1 MAKPLL
7 GATTLPAN
15 LLKQLFDTE
24 YCHLLSISDL
34 ALVYRI
40 EKEVLTMSIEENKK
54 IAEADVQYL
63 ESGKV
68 EEQLSYYDDNP
79 TIWDSVIRVVK
90 YSTSNTLFGFEEV
103 KKFYTFL
110 AGTGPIK
117 ANIQSVFGEDDKV
130 AVEWTLS
137 GGEGAQKFE
146 IPCVNLYDFENGK
159 IKNARLH
166 FDSAYFAGLMK
177 QAQ

>member
-1 MAKPLL
+1 
-7 GATTLPAN
+7 
-15 LLKQLFDTE
+15 
-24 YCHLLSISDL
+24 
-34 ALVYRI
+34 
-40 EKEVLTMSIEENKK
+40 MSVEENKK
-54 IAEADVQYL
+54 IAEADVRYL

-79 TIWDSVIRVVK
+79 TIWDSVIRVVN
-90 YSTSNTLFGFEEV
+90 YSTSNTVSGFDEV
-103 KKFYTFL
+103 KRFYIWL
-110 AGTGPIK
+110 AGMGPIK
-117 ANIQSVFGEDDKV
+117 ANIQGVFGEDDKA

-159 IKNARLH
+159 IKNVRLH
-166 FDSAYFAGLMK
+166 FDSAHFAELIK